1 MPPVRS
7 LYVTDTHPFVWY
19 LVDDAR
25 LGSRARI
32 AYDRADSGEA
42 TIIIPAIVLAES
54 LYLAE
59 KGRIKA
65 RSEQIFGMVDNALNY
80 RIYPLDLTIIQK
92 AWELK
97 RLTEIHDRTIVATA
111 KHLNFE
117 LITRD
122 GGIRDSGYVQTL
134 W

>member
-1 MPPVRS
+1 MPPARP

-19 LVDDAR
+19 LVDDASP
-25 LGSRARI
+25 GSRARI
-32 AYDRADSGEA
+32 AYDPADSGEA

-65 RSEQIFGMVDNALNY
+65 RSEQIFGTMDNALNY

-97 RLTEIHDRTIVATA
+97 RLTEIGDRTIVATA

-122 GGIRDSGYVQTL
+122 GGIRDGGYVQTL

>member
-1 MPPVRS
+1 VLSTYQTPN
-7 LYVTDTHPFVWY
+7 PFVWY

-65 RSEQIFGMVDNALNY
+65 RSEQIFGTMDNALNY

-92 AWELK
+92 GWELK
-97 RLTEIHDRTIVATA
+97 RLTEIRDRTIVATA

>member
-1 MPPVRS
+1 MPG
-7 LYVTDTHPFVWY
+7 W
-19 LVDDAR
+19 
-25 LGSRARI
+25 GSRARI

-65 RSEQIFGMVDNALNY
+65 RSGQIFGMVDNALNY